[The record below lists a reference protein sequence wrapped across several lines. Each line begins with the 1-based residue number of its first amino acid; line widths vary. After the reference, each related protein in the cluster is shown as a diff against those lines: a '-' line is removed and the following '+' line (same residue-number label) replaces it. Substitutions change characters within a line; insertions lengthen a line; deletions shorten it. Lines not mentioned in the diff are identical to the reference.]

1 MNIDEMDRSA
11 NAAAQLLKALASPV
25 RLKIL
30 CQLVDGEKAVGQ
42 LAELLQAR
50 DALVSQHLALL
61 RKDGLVRTRREA
73 QTIWYSIASPAAC
86 PAVVR
91 SPWRSASA
99 AQRSEPPA
107 TIAASAV
114 GMANRPSPANSSA
127 MAPGSMLRR

>member
-73 QTIWYSIASPAAC
+73 QTIWYSIASPAAERIIRTLYELYC
-86 PAVVR
+86 AGDGAGP
-91 SPWRSASA
+91 
-99 AQRSEPPA
+99 
-107 TIAASAV
+107 
-114 GMANRPSPANSSA
+114 
-127 MAPGSMLRR
+127 APGPKP

>member
-73 QTIWYSIASPAAC
+73 QTIWYSIASPAAERIIRTLYEVFC
-86 PAVVR
+86 AGGGPD
-91 SPWRSASA
+91 SPDGDDPR
-99 AQRSEPPA
+99 
-107 TIAASAV
+107 
-114 GMANRPSPANSSA
+114 
-127 MAPGSMLRR
+127 

>member
-73 QTIWYSIASPAAC
+73 QTIWYSIASPAAERIIRTLYELYC
-86 PAVVR
+86 AGDDAGP
-91 SPWRSASA
+91 
-99 AQRSEPPA
+99 
-107 TIAASAV
+107 
-114 GMANRPSPANSSA
+114 
-127 MAPGSMLRR
+127 APGPKP